1 MSEWR
6 EETFLRG
13 SINRLFNYWRG
24 SSRVAKQYES
34 CYIARAE
41 YTSGR
46 NVFISE
52 DVILETACPDL
63 ITIEDR
69 VSIGIRTIII
79 AHFREL
85 NEGVRIESDV
95 FVGPGVIIL
104 PNVVIGRG
112 AVVAAGSV
120 VTRSVPPMT
129 VVQGNP
135 AVPVARCGVPLGP
148 DVTQKEFSR
157 QLRPLAFARQ
167 DQSGRIEA
175 HARETSR
182 TRKIRYEARRPPY
195 W

>member
-13 SINRLFNYWRG
+13 SVNRLFQLLARILPGGETVRIMLHRARG
-24 SSRVAKQYES
+24 VH
-34 CYIARAE
+34 I
-41 YTSGR
+41 GR

-52 DVILETACPDL
+52 DVLLETARPDL

-79 AHFREL
+79 AHFREC
-85 NEGVRIESDV
+85 NEGVRIESDA

-157 QLRPLAFARQ
+157 RLRPFTSVRQ
-167 DQSGRIEA
+167 DQSDGTETHAKRIA
-175 HARETSR
+175 HGAKDS
-182 TRKIRYEARRPPY
+182 I
-195 W
+195 

>member
-1 MSEWR
+1 MREWR

-13 SINRLFNYWRG
+13 SINRLFQLLARILPGGQTIRIMLHRARG
-24 SSRVAKQYES
+24 VH
-34 CYIARAE
+34 I
-41 YTSGR
+41 GR

-69 VSIGIRTIII
+69 AWIGIRTIVI

-85 NEGVRIESDV
+85 NEGVRIESDA
-95 FVGPGVIIL
+95 FVGPGVVVL

-135 AVPVARCGVPLGP
+135 AIPVARCGVPLSS

-157 QLRPLAFARQ
+157 QLKPLGVRVAERKRQ
-167 DQSGRIEA
+167 D
-175 HARETSR
+175 
-182 TRKIRYEARRPPY
+182 
-195 W
+195 

>member
-6 EETFLRG
+6 EETFLQG
-13 SINRLFNYWRG
+13 SINRLFQLLARILPGGGTVRIKLHRARG
-24 SSRVAKQYES
+24 VHIGK
-34 CYIARAE
+34 
-41 YTSGR
+41 

-52 DVILETACPDL
+52 DVILETACPHL

-69 VSIGIRTIII
+69 AWIGVRTIII

-85 NEGVRIESDV
+85 NEGVRIESDA

-120 VTRSVPPMT
+120 VTRSVPAMT

-135 AVPVARCGVPLGP
+135 AVPVARCGVPLRE

-157 QLRPLAFARQ
+157 QLKPLAVRAA
-167 DQSGRIEA
+167 GPKP
-175 HARETSR
+175 TP
-182 TRKIRYEARRPPY
+182 K
-195 W
+195 

>member
-6 EETFLRG
+6 EETILRG
-13 SINRLFNYWRG
+13 LINRLFQLLARILPGAETIRIMLHRARG
-24 SSRVAKQYES
+24 VH
-34 CYIARAE
+34 I
-41 YTSGR
+41 GR

-52 DVILETACPDL
+52 DVLLETARPDL

-69 VSIGIRTIII
+69 TFIGIRTIII

-85 NEGVRIESDV
+85 NEGVRIESDA
-95 FVGPGVIIL
+95 FLGPGVIIL

-135 AVPVARCGVPLGP
+135 AVPVARCEVPLRP
-148 DVTQKEFSR
+148 DITQKEFSR
-157 QLRPLAFARQ
+157 RLKPLLVRAPEPKRQ
-167 DQSGRIEA
+167 A
-175 HARETSR
+175 
-182 TRKIRYEARRPPY
+182 
-195 W
+195 

>member
-13 SINRLFNYWRG
+13 SVNRLLQLLARILPGGETIRIMLHRLRG
-24 SSRVAKQYES
+24 VH
-34 CYIARAE
+34 I
-41 YTSGR
+41 GR

-52 DVILETACPDL
+52 DVLLETARPNL

-85 NEGVRIESDV
+85 NEGVKIESDV

-135 AVPVARCGVPLGP
+135 AVPVARCGVPLRP
-148 DVTQKEFSR
+148 DVTRKEFSR
-157 QLRPLAFARQ
+157 QLRPLAVRAAGPNRQ
-167 DQSGRIEA
+167 D
-175 HARETSR
+175 
-182 TRKIRYEARRPPY
+182 
-195 W
+195 

>member
-1 MSEWR
+1 MREWR

-13 SINRLFNYWRG
+13 SINRLYQLLARILPGGETIRVMLHRARG
-24 SSRVAKQYES
+24 VH
-34 CYIARAE
+34 I
-41 YTSGR
+41 GR

-52 DVILETACPDL
+52 DVTLETACPHL
-63 ITIEDR
+63 ISIEDR
-69 VSIGIRTIII
+69 AWIGIGVTII

-85 NEGVRIESDV
+85 VEGVRIESDV

-135 AVPVARCGVPLGP
+135 AVPVARCGVPLSP
-148 DVTQKEFSR
+148 HVTQKEFSR
-157 QLRPLAFARQ
+157 QLKPLAVRAAGPKRQ
-167 DQSGRIEA
+167 G
-175 HARETSR
+175 
-182 TRKIRYEARRPPY
+182 
-195 W
+195 

>member
-1 MSEWR
+1 MREWR

-13 SINRLFNYWRG
+13 SINRLLQLMARILPGGESIRIGLHRARG
-24 SSRVAKQYES
+24 VRIGK
-34 CYIARAE
+34 
-41 YTSGR
+41 

-104 PNVVIGRG
+104 PNVVIGHG

-129 VVQGNP
+129 LVQGNP

-157 QLRPLAFARQ
+157 QLKPYAVRVAGPKRQ
-167 DQSGRIEA
+167 D
-175 HARETSR
+175 
-182 TRKIRYEARRPPY
+182 
-195 W
+195 